1 MFRDKQ
7 TERHFTETHHNMYI
21 QHHLFPSLSQ
31 ANGGSGCQRR
41 NSILSLWMQASL
53 LEWNY
58 DNDDDNNNDNDD
70 DNNDDSNNGNR
81 EITKNDKND
90 RSYEID

>member
-1 MFRDKQ
+1 
-7 TERHFTETHHNMYI
+7 
-21 QHHLFPSLSQ
+21 
-31 ANGGSGCQRR
+31 
-41 NSILSLWMQASL
+41 MQASL

-58 DNDDDNNNDNDD
+58 DNDDDNNDDDSNDD
-70 DNNDDSNNGNR
+70 DNNDDDSNNGNR

>member
-1 MFRDKQ
+1 
-7 TERHFTETHHNMYI
+7 
-21 QHHLFPSLSQ
+21 
-31 ANGGSGCQRR
+31 
-41 NSILSLWMQASL
+41 MQASL

-58 DNDDDNNNDNDD
+58 DNDDDKNDD
-70 DNNDDSNNGNR
+70 DNMNDDSNNGNR